1 MGARDNFRIELVH
14 HPIISLSSSSISRL
28 LDYYALVDKKHIH
41 LVYFIVTKNFKNK
54 INIIL
59 TSFFSINLGE
69 KRHNTRKMEKD
80 KFLQELCRKEKL
92 CSMKKA
98 MSFAA
103 KGGYHPELV
112 KVIIERKDCSFPY
125 LWDLLEKTWDIPWV
139 IKSAVKNDSF
149 KKIYYDQ
156 FVSLFIRSKE
166 QGSNYHHYAGEALKI
181 LAERKILNKFSGEQL
196 LNFSKKFTYESPV
209 ISGLGK
215 TTYWK
220 KMSKELAFQILKR
233 VGGGVNYNDCLAKIF
248 IDRQDCGFQEALEI
262 LRDSENPPYVFPSII
277 KRKDFKLP
285 DILKNLNKIM
295 ENTTGSY
302 SADDIICLNFEQIIA
317 RQDCSLTLA
326 DKLLEISRK
335 SDREYGSEFFVSSV
349 AALIKK
355 NNVSF
360 EKAFALME
368 EIECDKYAI
377 ASFEKREDFGIEKR
391 IKLAKMMGRFISIIY
406 ERGDEPSFDSDDIKK
421 IIKNGDWINFPLRD
435 ALRFCKNQL
444 IFEAPLSIISER
456 KDWKELSLA
465 QAIELAVENGN
476 QNHILGLI
484 IKTKNCPLEKAL
496 ELAKSKKGD
505 DSLYDAQLVSLIIKL
520 KLSSCEESLQILT
533 KSDDPFW
540 TVTTLVEQRNVSLR
554 VMANLLMNGFSN
566 LANLSFAASKHEDWK
581 TIPLEDAF
589 DFLSKPGF
597 YSDPLFIITAREDWR
612 ALSFQAAYDLLNK
625 LDWSCSPQAIVW
637 SLTEKKDCPLDLA
650 LKFLSLLDPKSDIR
664 KALIPVLARRDYPL
678 EKALELAKNS
688 YYGSFKGITLRSD
701 WKELPLSQ
709 IYQYIERYP
718 DHDLINSLAE
728 RADWKALST
737 EAAEKEL
744 LLKGYYRNLYLGLI
758 VRQETRPLEEAM
770 AILEKAKY
778 DSGVAEQF
786 IQRSDCQLDLLS
798 NVFKKTDLSASMFR
812 AIGKNESWSDLSL
825 KEAFAF
831 AKKTS
836 VGLFSLITDRS
847 DWKALSLAEA
857 LSFANKYDYN
867 NWVME
872 SIVGRKD
879 WKN

>member
-1 MGARDNFRIELVH
+1 
-14 HPIISLSSSSISRL
+14 
-28 LDYYALVDKKHIH
+28 
-41 LVYFIVTKNFKNK
+41 
-54 INIIL
+54 
-59 TSFFSINLGE
+59 
-69 KRHNTRKMEKD
+69 MEKD
-80 KFLQELCRKEKL
+80 KFIQELCRKEKA

-98 MSFAA
+98 MLFAA
-103 KGGYHPELV
+103 EGGYHPELV
-112 KVIIERKDCSFPY
+112 KVIVERKDCSFPD
-125 LWDLLEKTWDIPWV
+125 LWGLLEKTWDIPWV

-166 QGSNYHHYAGEALKI
+166 QSSHYHHYTREALKI

-196 LNFSKKFTYESPV
+196 LNFSRKFGYESS
-209 ISGLGK
+209 IINSLGR
-215 TTYWK
+215 TAYWK
-220 KMSKELAFQILKR
+220 KMNKELAFRILR
-233 VGGGVNYNDCLAKIF
+233 RIGGGAKYNDYLAKIF
-248 IDRQDCGFQEALEI
+248 IDRQDCDFHEALEI

-277 KRKDFKLP
+277 NRKDFRLS
-285 DILKNLNKIM
+285 DILNHLNKVM
-295 ENTTGSY
+295 EDTTESY
-302 SADDIICLNFEQIIA
+302 SADDIICLNFDQIIS
-317 RQDCSLTLA
+317 RRDCSLTLA

-355 NNVSF
+355 NKVSF

-377 ASFEKREDFGIEKR
+377 ASFEKRKDFDIEKR
-391 IKLAKMMGRFISIIY
+391 IKVAKMMGRFISIIY
-406 ERGDEPSFDSDDIKK
+406 ERGDEPNFDSDDIRK
-421 IIKNGDWINFPLRD
+421 IIKNGDWINLPLHE

-444 IFEAPLSIISER
+444 SFEEPLNIISER
-456 KDWKELSLA
+456 KDWKELSLS

-484 IKTKNCPLEKAL
+484 IKTKNCSLEKAL

-505 DSLYDAQLVSLIIKL
+505 NSLYDAQLVSLIIKL

-581 TIPLEDAF
+581 TIPLEAAF

-625 LDWSCSPQAIVW
+625 IDWSRSPQAIIW
-637 SLTEKKDCPLDLA
+637 SLTEKKDCPLELA

-664 KALIPVLARRDYPL
+664 KALIPVLARKDYPL

-688 YYGSFKGITLRSD
+688 YYGSFKGITMRSD

-709 IYQYIERYP
+709 VYQYIERYP

-728 RADWKALST
+728 RADWKALSAK
-737 EAAEKEL
+737 EAEKEL
-744 LLKGYYRNLYLGLI
+744 LQQGYYRNLYLGLI
-758 VRQETRPLEEAM
+758 VRQETRPLEEALV
-770 AILEKAKY
+770 ILETAKY
-778 DSGVAEQF
+778 NSGVAEQF
-786 IQRSDCQLDLLS
+786 IQRSDCQIDLLS
-798 NVFKKTDLSASMFR
+798 IVFKKSDCSASMFW
-812 AIGKNESWSDLSL
+812 AIEKNERWVNLSL
-825 KEAFAF
+825 LEALDFAQ
-831 AKKTS
+831 KTS
-836 VGLFSLITDRS
+836 VGLFSFITDRE
-847 DWKALSLAEA
+847 DWKALSLAKA
-857 LSFANKYDYN
+857 LYFADKYNYN
-867 NWVME
+867 NGIMK
-872 SIVGRKD
+872 SIVSRKD